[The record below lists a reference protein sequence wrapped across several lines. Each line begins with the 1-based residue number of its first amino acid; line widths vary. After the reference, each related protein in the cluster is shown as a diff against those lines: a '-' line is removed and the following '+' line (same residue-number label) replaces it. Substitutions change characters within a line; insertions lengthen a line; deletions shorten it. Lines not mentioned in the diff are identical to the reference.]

1 MAVHWTIPFRSLRT
15 NILYTVNIYDST
27 YSGNPIPL
35 KGGAEPFSTQEADD
49 EDGFI
54 PIRTQSGYLRIVDD
68 GYAADGTTAFNWK
81 QLLPMTDT
89 DRPVTLTNGDGD
101 IVWQGFM
108 QAQNFSGTLYGNP
121 QEREF
126 PVQCVLTVLEG
137 TDINYQQTEIKNFAY
152 LLNYII
158 SSIPTISITTIKV
171 QGNTDAQSWLLKCI
185 DWQNFVSEDNDG
197 NPSARFNLYQCLE
210 DMCRFWGWTARTF
223 GTTLYLTCADDSD
236 EQQWLT
242 LTRAQLETMAG
253 GIAAGTT
260 GGSFITLALSGDI
273 FASMSQNDFRQ
284 RGPNKATVNSNA
296 GTLDNKIIYFCDKPV
311 SDLMNDMGWQE
322 RFVYNEHYIQFTNNM
337 LTFDIGTIKGQ
348 CRNTY
353 GSFNI
358 LRVINGFNSI
368 TETNQIRL
376 LKSFSSENADAYVSL
391 ESCYSHLFNTDGY
404 FAFHGKINRYGESFT
419 DADKNGIGKK
429 TMYMRFGI
437 GESRNSAKWYTG
449 TGWSSS
455 LSAFK
460 ATIGNSGNIFYVL
473 YNGVLHRQAIKLES
487 PMVGKIYI
495 DFLGSS
501 DMPNMDG
508 MNQKYFEIVDFDIFF
523 ERREWTNAM
532 QDYLERENKRKYTSS
547 NGNNVRDEYNIDCI
561 YASDNDMKLGPG
573 VLMNPNNTYM
583 GAISY
588 NGSLALE
595 YPEQHLANRV
605 TSYWST
611 SKRKLVVELISNGTN
626 VNSVNP
632 GTKVTLD
639 DSTLYPISF
648 SREWRDDITLLS
660 LLQL

>member
-296 GTLDNKIIYFCDKPV
+296 GTLDNKII
-311 SDLMNDMGWQE
+311 
-322 RFVYNEHYIQFTNNM
+322 
-337 LTFDIGTIKGQ
+337 
-348 CRNTY
+348 
-353 GSFNI
+353 
-358 LRVINGFNSI
+358 
-368 TETNQIRL
+368 
-376 LKSFSSENADAYVSL
+376 
-391 ESCYSHLFNTDGY
+391 
-404 FAFHGKINRYGESFT
+404 
-419 DADKNGIGKK
+419 
-429 TMYMRFGI
+429 
-437 GESRNSAKWYTG
+437 
-449 TGWSSS
+449 
-455 LSAFK
+455 
-460 ATIGNSGNIFYVL
+460 
-473 YNGVLHRQAIKLES
+473 
-487 PMVGKIYI
+487 
-495 DFLGSS
+495 
-501 DMPNMDG
+501 
-508 MNQKYFEIVDFDIFF
+508 
-523 ERREWTNAM
+523 
-532 QDYLERENKRKYTSS
+532 
-547 NGNNVRDEYNIDCI
+547 
-561 YASDNDMKLGPG
+561 
-573 VLMNPNNTYM
+573 
-583 GAISY
+583 
-588 NGSLALE
+588 
-595 YPEQHLANRV
+595 
-605 TSYWST
+605 
-611 SKRKLVVELISNGTN
+611 
-626 VNSVNP
+626 
-632 GTKVTLD
+632 
-639 DSTLYPISF
+639 
-648 SREWRDDITLLS
+648 
-660 LLQL
+660 